1 MKVKFEPGPAAGCW
15 LAVRPMC
22 NAPVSGPGPLL
33 LRPLACLNIAVGL
46 GSLLSLV
53 STTLQTP
60 GVPSA
65 LLVSKKVMVEA
76 PPLQLDWWGTNYMV
90 TPLSSQLSRVCRQG
104 HCSTAVTLQH
114 CPPPHHRLPL
124 VVVPGTIDN
133 GPVPQRRPLASVC
146 KRVKTCG
153 VPRGFTDHCAKLF
166 I

>member
-1 MKVKFEPGPAAGCW
+1 MKVKFEPGPAACCW

-22 NAPVSGPGPLL
+22 NAPVSGPGLLL
-33 LRPLACLNIAVGL
+33 LRPLACLNILVGL
-46 GSLLSLV
+46 GSLLYLV
-53 STTLQTP
+53 SFHHTTDTW
-60 GVPSA
+60 
-65 LLVSKKVMVEA
+65 LLLSKRMMVEGS
-76 PPLQLDWWGTNYMV
+76 PLLLDWCGTNYMI

-146 KRVKTCG
+146 KRVKTCA